1 MALVTRLLSLFVLV
15 AAAQLNANTTPD
27 YKVISYGYFGGK
39 VFIIDLE
46 KTDPSIVYESGFTTS
61 RKLKLA
67 IGLDQVAKLS
77 LVGAVSVN
85 AGDLPASEENYRMV
99 GEFLNA
105 RLRDLRR
112 EGHRFIVIDTTQFAR
127 NAFLFYGD
135 TRSGAGFVSDEDH
148 LSKHFTNVVL
158 SAESYLRL
166 RQLRID
172 RKQEQVAS
180 ALASQDSF
188 KRSQASAAEKEVQ
201 AAIRNTQSILKFV
214 HSR

>member
-1 MALVTRLLSLFVLV
+1 MGLFIRLFSLFVLV
-15 AAAQLNANTTPD
+15 ATAQLNANTKHD

-39 VFIIDLE
+39 VFIVDLE
-46 KTDPSIVYESGFTTS
+46 QGDPSIVYESGFVTS
-61 RKLKLA
+61 RKLRLA
-67 IGLDQVAKLS
+67 IGLDQVANLY

-85 AGDLPASEENYRMV
+85 AGDLPASEKHYRMV
-99 GEFLNA
+99 GEFLNS
-105 RLRDLRR
+105 RLRDLRK
-112 EGHRFIVIDTTQFAR
+112 EGHRFVVIDTTQFAR

-135 TRSGAGFVSDEDH
+135 TRLSDGFISDEDH

-172 RKQEQVAS
+172 RKQEQITN
-180 ALASQDSF
+180 ALASEDSF
-188 KRSQASAAEKEVQ
+188 KRSAALAAEKEIQ
-201 AAIRNTQSILKFV
+201 AATRNTKSILNFV